1 MTAADT
7 VREYYESLRRGEP
20 LYTYFAEDAQTAKF
34 GIFESLVG
42 YDDIAEALREQ
53 SRTTEGWT
61 VDTRR
66 LSVTERD
73 DFAWFSDEV
82 DLAWTDTETDR
93 RFAFPTRW
101 SGTLERRDEEWVF
114 VELHVSA
121 PHPALSGGGSGD
133 ED

>member
-20 LYTYFAEDAQTAKF
+20 LYTYFAEDAQTTKF
-34 GIFESLVG
+34 GIAESLVG
-42 YDDIAEALREQ
+42 YDDVAEGLREQ
-53 SRTTEGWT
+53 SRTTEEWT

-82 DLAWTDTETDR
+82 DLAWTDATTGQR
-93 RFAFPTRW
+93 RAYATRW
-101 SGTLERRDEEWVF
+101 SGALERRDGEWLF

-121 PHPALSGGGSGD
+121 PDRTLANAGNGD
-133 ED
+133 GD